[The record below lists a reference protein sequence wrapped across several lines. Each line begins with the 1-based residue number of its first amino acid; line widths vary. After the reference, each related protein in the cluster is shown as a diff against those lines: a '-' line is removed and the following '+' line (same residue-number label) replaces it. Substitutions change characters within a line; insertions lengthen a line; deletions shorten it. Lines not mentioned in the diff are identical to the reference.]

1 MYTHINLQISE
12 DRKWVEGKHS
22 VVYEFSYFAGQQNGN
37 FRLLGVGLKKVPIFV
52 LDFCSYYIKLKHK
65 NY

>member
-1 MYTHINLQISE
+1 MHTHINLQISE

-52 LDFCSYYIKLKHK
+52 
-65 NY
+65 